1 MLNKR
6 TPFIFSGKSVSF
18 LFAVLFTVVSLSGCG
33 KKEEAP
39 KTDTNTPPT
48 TENQTSGDKKKKEI
62 KKSEAPKKDVTQE
75 APEDWTQLTSGD
87 EKVEFSL
94 PSAWTV
100 EENSETRF
108 STLSEDKTMGTVLV
122 TFPNDQISSEDL
134 LELALGDFDFEPD
147 GEANEIQVGNVDGYI
162 TAARGNVNGTDMMMY
177 IMSAVESD
185 GSGNYV
191 IYVYT
196 PTEMFQANSATME
209 QILYSIGFN

>member
-1 MLNKR
+1 M
-6 TPFIFSGKSVSF
+6 FSKTNSLGKATVF
-18 LFAVLFTVVSLSGCG
+18 LFVFLISAVLFTGCG

-39 KTDTNTPPT
+39 KTDTNAPK

-62 KKSEAPKKDVTQE
+62 KKSEAPKKDVSQP
-75 APEDWTQLTSGD
+75 APEDWTELTTGD

-94 PSAWTV
+94 PSAWTI

-108 STLSEDKTMGTVLV
+108 STLSEDKSMGTVLV
-122 TFPNDQISSEDL
+122 TFPNDQITSEDL
-134 LELALGDFDFEPD
+134 LELALADFDFEPD

-162 TAARGNVNGTDMMMY
+162 TAARGNIGGQDMMMY

-185 GSGNYV
+185 GSGNYI

-196 PTEMFQANSATME
+196 PTEQFEANSATME

>member
-1 MLNKR
+1 M
-6 TPFIFSGKSVSF
+6 FVF
-18 LFAVLFTVVSLSGCG
+18 LISAVLFTGCG

-39 KTDTNTPPT
+39 KTDTKAPT
-48 TENQTSGDKKKKEI
+48 TENKTSGDKKKKDI

-75 APEDWTQLTSGD
+75 APEDWTELTTGD
-87 EKVEFSL
+87 EKVVFSL
-94 PSAWTV
+94 PSAWTI
-100 EENSETRF
+100 EENSANRF

-134 LELALGDFDFEPD
+134 LEMALADFDFEPD
-147 GEANEIQVGNVDGYI
+147 GEANEIQVGNVSGYL
-162 TAARGNVNGTDMMMY
+162 TAARGNINGTDMMMY

-185 GSGNYV
+185 GSGNYI

-196 PTEMFQANSATME
+196 PTDAFAANSATME

>member
-1 MLNKR
+1 MVNRKNYFTLSA
-6 TPFIFSGKSVSF
+6 FLLSF
-18 LFAVLFTVVSLSGCG
+18 LISAFLLTGCG

-39 KTDTNTPPT
+39 KTDTKTPPT

-62 KKSEAPKKDVTQE
+62 KKSEAPKKDVTE
-75 APEDWTQLTSGD
+75 KAPEDWTQLTSGD

-94 PSAWTV
+94 PSAWTI

-134 LELALGDFDFEPD
+134 LELALADFDFEPD
-147 GEANEIQVGNVDGYI
+147 GEANEIQVGNVNGYI

-177 IMSAVESD
+177 IMSAVEAD
-185 GSGNYV
+185 GAGNYI

-196 PTEMFQANSATME
+196 PTDQFAANSATME
-209 QILYSIGFN
+209 TILYSIAFN

>member
-1 MLNKR
+1 M
-6 TPFIFSGKSVSF
+6 FSKTNSLSKATAF
-18 LFAVLFTVVSLSGCG
+18 LFVFLISAVLLTGCG

-39 KTDTNTPPT
+39 KTDTNAPK

-62 KKSEAPKKDVTQE
+62 KKSEAPKKDVSQP
-75 APEDWTQLTSGD
+75 APEDWTQLTTGD

-94 PSAWTV
+94 PSAWTI
-100 EENSETRF
+100 EENTETRF
-108 STLSEDKTMGTVLV
+108 STLSEDKSMGTVLV
-122 TFPNDQISSEDL
+122 TFPNDQITSEDL
-134 LELALGDFDFEPD
+134 LELALADFDFEPD

-162 TAARGNVNGTDMMMY
+162 TAARGNIGGQDMMMY

-185 GSGNYV
+185 GSGNYI

-196 PTEMFQANSATME
+196 PTDAFAANSATME

>member
-1 MLNKR
+1 
-6 TPFIFSGKSVSF
+6 
-18 LFAVLFTVVSLSGCG
+18 
-33 KKEEAP
+33 
-39 KTDTNTPPT
+39 
-48 TENQTSGDKKKKEI
+48 
-62 KKSEAPKKDVTQE
+62 
-75 APEDWTQLTSGD
+75 
-87 EKVEFSL
+87 
-94 PSAWTV
+94 
-100 EENSETRF
+100 
-108 STLSEDKTMGTVLV
+108 MGTVLV
-122 TFPNDQISSEDL
+122 TSPNDQISSEDL